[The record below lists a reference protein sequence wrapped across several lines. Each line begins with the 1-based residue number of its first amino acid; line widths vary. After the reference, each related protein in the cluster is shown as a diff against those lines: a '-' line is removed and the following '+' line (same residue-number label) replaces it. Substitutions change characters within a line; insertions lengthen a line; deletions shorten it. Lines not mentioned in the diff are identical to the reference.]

1 MISLMGFLISD
12 KFSSLCFKK
21 VLETSTRDTDIPEPK
36 KATNSNCSSLIVHR
50 IISVTMHTN
59 GIEAICQCM
68 YELSLLA
75 DAPTSWSMLYWNNY
89 SWEDPA
95 TYGKPFII
103 DLCNTLWYIDGHSV
117 ADPGGFPRF
126 LETSQNL
133 QHMGWVWSIIMVVVN
148 YYRHN
153 RHTRKH
159 FSNQAPRKDD
169 ILNSDDQLMC
179 IVY

>member
-1 MISLMGFLISD
+1 MCNIFGSFIRLHVTED
-12 KFSSLCFKK
+12 
-21 VLETSTRDTDIPEPK
+21 RDDGECWVIEHSRD
-36 KATNSNCSSLIVHR
+36 SNGIHNFPP
-50 IISVTMHTN
+50 SVTEKTRK
-59 GIEAICQCM
+59 
-68 YELSLLA
+68 
-75 DAPTSWSMLYWNNY
+75 DMLYNAIVQFCIRNNY

-148 YYRHN
+148 YYRRN
-153 RHTRKH
+153 RHTHKH
-159 FSNQAPRKDD
+159 FSNQAPRKDE
-169 ILNSDDQLMC
+169 IIKHSEQ
-179 IVY
+179 